1 MAFNYF
7 SFNGRSLEDLGF
19 IIKKKPEYMVAEKD
33 YSSEEIPGKNGNV
46 IAYHNRF
53 KNRSA
58 TYTIMS
64 LPTRVRCSN
73 RDLVT
78 KLNHW
83 LSAPEGYCRFTD
95 SFNKGLYTEAF
106 CSKISNVQD
115 HMDGVI
121 EAEVTFELKPF
132 WYIDNDI
139 EVNNATN
146 GKEYV
151 LQNPTGY
158 ISYPRVVVKTTGLGH
173 HRLDFTFTDANNNV
187 KTFSVRESEAFSY
200 RSIEVI
206 YDSETGDVLVDGTPF
221 NEYISNFDYP
231 PHFLVGEN
239 KVMISQYHER
249 TIPYVLIEPR
259 WRIL

>member
-53 KNRSA
+53 KNRSS

-78 KLNHW
+78 KLNLW
-83 LSAPEGYCRFTD
+83 LSSPEGYCRFTD

-121 EAEVTFELKPF
+121 EAEVTFDVKPF

-139 EVNNATN
+139 EVINATN
-146 GKEYV
+146 GKEYI

-158 ISYPRVVVKTTGLGH
+158 ISYPRIVVRTSLSQH
-173 HRLDFTFTDANNNV
+173 ELAFTFTDSKNNV
-187 KTFSVRESEAFSY
+187 KSFSVPYGRAFAYQSN
-200 RSIEVI
+200 EVV
-206 YDSETGDVLVDGTPF
+206 YDSETGDVLIDDTPY

-231 PHFLVGEN
+231 PHFSTGEN

-249 TIPYVLIEPR
+249 TISYVAIEPR